1 MRQIGTLSHENEA
14 RRLVQY
20 LMQEGIDCRCDVS
33 FDSQTG
39 QMSYQIWIRDE
50 DQLEKAAKYLEEF
63 NKNPTHPK
71 YDIVE
76 PPAPPTP
83 VSEEVMEAP
92 THRFGTHLTFLL
104 IGLCALLFFIGSWQ
118 EAEMVRAGQSV
129 ETIIPPI
136 DDLLLFETP
145 QVNASSW
152 QGAYAWIID
161 KIEGKSAASVEGPLF
176 LQIREGQ
183 LWRLFT
189 PALLHANLLH
199 ILFNMLWLWYLGRPI
214 EQRIGPFRML
224 VFTLAAGVF
233 TNVLQYLMSGPLFL
247 GYSGIVM
254 ALAGFTWMREKIAPW
269 EGYPLNRGTILFLL
283 LFVLAILG
291 LQIASFVIQVFT
303 SYKFAPNIANTA
315 HIAGA
320 VIGAVLARFK
330 FFAQRIRR

>member
-20 LMQEGIDCRCDVS
+20 LMSQGIDCRCDIS
-33 FDSQTG
+33 FDPQTG

-50 DQLEKAAKYLEEF
+50 DQLEKAAQYLNEF
-63 NKNPTHPK
+63 TKNPTHPK
-71 YDIVE
+71 YEVIE
-76 PPAPPTP
+76 PPAPPVMPT
-83 VSEEVMEAP
+83 EEVLEAP
-92 THRFGTHLTFLL
+92 THRFGTNLTFLL
-104 IGLCALLFFIGSWQ
+104 IGLCAMLFFISSWQ
-118 EAEMVRAGQSV
+118 EAEMVRAGASV
-129 ETIIPPI
+129 QTAIPPI
-136 DDLLLFETP
+136 DDLLFFESPST
-145 QVNASSW
+145 SSW
-152 QGAYAWIID
+152 QGAYAWMLA
-161 KIEGKSAASVEGPLF
+161 KIEGTSPVSVEGPLF
-176 LQIREGQ
+176 TQIREGQ
-183 LWRLFT
+183 IWRLFT

-224 VFTLAAGVF
+224 ALTLAAGVF

-283 LFVLAILG
+283 LFVLAIFG
-291 LQIASFVIQVFT
+291 LQVASFVIQVFT

-320 VIGAVLARFK
+320 FIGALLARSK
-330 FFAQRIRR
+330 FFAQRIRT